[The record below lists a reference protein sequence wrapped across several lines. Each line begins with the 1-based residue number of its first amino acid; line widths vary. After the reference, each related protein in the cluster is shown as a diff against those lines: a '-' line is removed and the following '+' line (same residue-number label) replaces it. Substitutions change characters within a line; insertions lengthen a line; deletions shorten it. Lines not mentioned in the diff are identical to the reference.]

1 MYIPLKK
8 INIAL
13 CALVFSSL
21 TINATAASTKPSV
34 QVLVSFSMPQ
44 QLMSQTLVNA
54 ADLQIPAV
62 LNGLHH
68 NSMPE
73 TVKLIGMLSNA
84 IPNLQLQIDPT
95 AFERFDVQQV
105 PALVVSRSDC
115 FDVIYGHLTL
125 QEGLDR
131 IAQHGSCG
139 FTKEILQELIHE

>member
-1 MYIPLKK
+1 LYIFLKK
-8 INIAL
+8 INIVL
-13 CALVFSSL
+13 CALVVSFL
-21 TINATAASTKPSV
+21 VINATAASTKPSV

-44 QLMSQTLVNA
+44 QLLSQTLINA

-73 TVKLIGMLSNA
+73 TVKLIGMLSNT

-95 AFERFDVQQV
+95 VFERFDVQQV
-105 PALVVSRSDC
+105 PALVVSRLDC
-115 FDVIYGHLTL
+115 FDVIYGHLMI
-125 QEGLDR
+125 QEGLER

-139 FTKEILQELIHE
+139 FKKELLQELIHE